1 MGGVIAITGSNK
13 AAMLAQV
20 GLFSVQ
26 HRGQESCG
34 IASYDTKDEVFTL
47 HRSGGLVINGFT
59 DDTLAKL
66 KGSCA
71 IGHVRY
77 PTSGVKSGL
86 HDAQPFIFD
95 TALGDVA
102 IALSGNIINAE
113 LLLNQMRKRGAILQ
127 HSSETELIIH
137 LLAQEKKPLETAL
150 KNILPRIEGGFG
162 AVILSRG
169 KLIAFRDKHGIR
181 PLVLGKLDGGGYVVS
196 SETSA
201 IEVMGGRYIREIKPA
216 EMLVIENGKLK
227 STLYTKPGKPQNCI
241 FEQVYLSRPDAWIRG
256 QSVANA
262 RMQMGKRLARQM
274 KDVKADFVMPV
285 PDSGIFAA
293 MGFAKEAK
301 LPFEMGL
308 VRNHYMGRSFIKSA
322 QHIREMVVKLKL
334 LPIADIVKGKNIILV
349 DDSLVRG
356 TTSKKLIKILRE
368 HGANKVH
375 FAVTSPPII
384 APCFYGINTPS
395 KKELIS
401 CTHTHEQIKKEI
413 GADSMTFITIQNA
426 AEGCGGKE
434 GPHGY
439 CSSCFTGKYIYKI
452 SKATM
457 DKR

>member
-1 MGGVIAITGSNK
+1 MGGVIGIAGSSE
-13 AAMLAQV
+13 AAALAQI

-34 IASYDTKDEVFTL
+34 IASYDTKDKTFFV
-47 HRSGGLVINGFT
+47 HRSNGLVISGFS
-59 DDTLAKL
+59 DETLARL
-66 KGSCA
+66 KGNCA

-77 PTSGVKSGL
+77 PTSGIKSGL

-95 TALGDVA
+95 TALGDIA
-102 IALSGNIINAE
+102 IALSGNIING
-113 LLLNQMRKRGAILQ
+113 GAILRHMRKHGTIRQ
-127 HSSETELIIH
+127 HSAETELIVH
-137 LLAQEKKPLETAL
+137 LIAQEKKPLEIAL
-150 KNILPRIEGGFG
+150 KNILPRVEGGFG
-162 AVILSRG
+162 AVILSKG

-181 PLVLGKLDGGGYVVS
+181 PLVLGKAGGAYIVS

-201 IEVMGGRYIREIKPA
+201 IEVMGGKYIRDIKPA
-216 EMLVIENGKLK
+216 EMLVIENGRLK
-227 STLYTKPGKPQNCI
+227 SSFYTKPGKMQNCI
-241 FEQVYLSRPDAWIRG
+241 FEQVYLSRPDAVIRG

-262 RMQMGKRLARQM
+262 RMEMGKCLARQM
-274 KDVKADFVMPV
+274 KGVKADIVMPV

-293 MGFAKEAK
+293 MGYAKESK

-322 QHIREMVVKLKL
+322 QNIREMVVKLKL
-334 LPIADIVKGKNIILV
+334 LPIADIVNGKDIVLV

-356 TTSKKLIKILRE
+356 TTSKKLIKILRG
-368 HGANKVH
+368 HGARKVH

-395 KKELIS
+395 SKELIA
-401 CTHTHEQIKKEI
+401 CTHTPAQLKEAL
-413 GADSMTFITIQNA
+413 GADSVTFITIENA
-426 AEGCGGKE
+426 AKACGGKQ
-434 GPHGY
+434 GPGGY

-452 SKATM
+452 PKEIV